1 MNRRPAR
8 VLLAVAVGMM
18 GCGDSSAQT
27 FPESDFFE
35 SRGAYLAY
43 EIDLPAGAGPFPGVV
58 LGHGSGRQTKEN
70 ARSFARQFVALGFA
84 VLRFDKR
91 GVGGSTGQ
99 YSGVGPSNSDLMFDL
114 LAADME
120 AGATVLRQ
128 HPAIDPSR
136 VGISG
141 VSQAGW
147 IIPLAAS
154 RDTDA
159 AFAVIVVGT
168 TVTVGLEIFY
178 SDLIEHSTLPIADA
192 SKRLPQFG
200 GPHGFD
206 PAPIIEQLQLP
217 MLWLFGEA
225 DRSIPT
231 KESVEILEGII
242 SRGNKPF
249 THILYPNAGHNLRD
263 VDTGAPVNYW
273 PDIEDWL
280 TAAGFMAR
288 P

>member
-1 MNRRPAR
+1 MNRRHGR
-8 VLLAVAVGMM
+8 VLLALAAGMV

-35 SRGAYLAY
+35 SRGAYLSY
-43 EIDLPAGAGPFPGVV
+43 EIDLPAGAGPFSGVV

-70 ARSFARQFVALGFA
+70 VRSLARQFVALGFA

-99 YSGVGPSNSDLMFDL
+99 YSGVGPANSDFMFDL
-114 LAADME
+114 LADDMV
-120 AGATVLRQ
+120 AGAAVLRD
-128 HPAIDPSR
+128 HPDVDPTS
-136 VGISG
+136 VGFSG

-147 IIPLAAS
+147 IIPLAAF
-154 RDTDA
+154 RDA
-159 AFAVIVVGT
+159 ATAFAAIVVGP

-178 SDLIEHSTLPIADA
+178 SDLVEKSTLPIADA
-192 SKRLPQFG
+192 LQRLPEFD
-200 GPHGFD
+200 GPRGYD
-206 PAPIIEQLQLP
+206 PVPIIEQLQLP
-217 MLWLFGEA
+217 MLWLYGEA

-231 KESVEILEGII
+231 KESVEILENII
-242 SRGNKPF
+242 RRGNKPF
-249 THILYPNAGHNLRD
+249 AHIVYPNAGHSLRD
-263 VDTGAPVNYW
+263 VDTGAAVDIW